1 MSGPDCDKCGEY
13 FLDCHCEEL
22 EASLERLPSGK
33 YIEVFMYD
41 DEQMRDVLGKFKKKK
56 FSVYP
61 STSANQ
67 ESS

>member
-1 MSGPDCDKCGEY
+1 
-13 FLDCHCEEL
+13 
-22 EASLERLPSGK
+22 
-33 YIEVFMYD
+33 MYD